1 MEFFRVRNTILQAD
15 YPESVYSAHFGDSQ
29 SYHRNKTFSALHPLP
44 VTNLLLLHPASSPLN
59 GMDNIIGALFV
70 IAFLMLLFVVLM
82 CCLAEKR
89 KIFTERTKIC
99 WNWRSHIN
107 TESSINHI
115 CESGRPERTLGNQV
129 ATGVP
134 EIYSTTQQETPLE
147 FANCSRIPQN
157 SQQSLSVSVLPE
169 IILTP
174 LQQVINRECDSPP
187 SYESLFKCECSDS
200 PSPNSG
206 VSNLNLT
213 SYSDW
218 SIVDSVNWVFRKME
232 DSVIWLFCKM
242 DEHM

>member
-1 MEFFRVRNTILQAD
+1 MRNTILQAD

-82 CCLAEKR
+82 CCLA
-89 KIFTERTKIC
+89 ERTKIC